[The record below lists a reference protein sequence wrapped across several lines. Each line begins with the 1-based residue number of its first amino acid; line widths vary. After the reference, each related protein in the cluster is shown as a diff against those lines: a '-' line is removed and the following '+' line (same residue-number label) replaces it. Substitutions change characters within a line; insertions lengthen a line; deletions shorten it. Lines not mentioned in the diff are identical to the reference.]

1 MPHPPAIAARAHHA
15 PPTHSPVKLAETVRN
30 LGRPRVLVVGDVI
43 LDRYIWGEAE
53 RVSQEAPVILL
64 RESKREVR
72 LGGAANVANML
83 AGLGAQPVV
92 AGVVGDDSDGRACRG
107 ALENAGVATG
117 GLIADP
123 ARPTTVKERF
133 LGRAH
138 HRHPHQMLRVDRE
151 VRDALS
157 PHVEDALLARVEQL
171 LPTVAAVLLSDYG
184 KGVLTPRVAAGVIAA
199 AKKAGLPVLADPPG
213 SGDCSRFRGAT
224 AITPNRTETGRA
236 VGKQIETIGD
246 AEAAGRQLVLEYDL
260 SHAFVTI
267 DSDGIVLAKRVASEE
282 GGAGDCTTSVHPTRR
297 RGVSDITGAGDVVL
311 AVIGLA
317 AAEGLSPEDQARLA
331 NVAGGIEV
339 EKVGCAPVTRDEIV
353 ADLLSGGRGGA
364 GRIVQDADALAELL
378 AHRQASGQTVVFT
391 NGCFDLLHA
400 GHVASLEEAS
410 AQGDVL
416 VVAVNTDAS
425 VRGLGKGSDRPLIPE
440 EQRIAMLA
448 ALRAVD
454 YVIPMPDATPH
465 RLLRTLR
472 PDVLVK
478 GGTYSRDEIVGH
490 EVVDGYGGSV
500 RPLGV
505 LEGWSTTQIVERIRG
520 ESSASDAS
528 QSSAPAEDEK
538 IGDDD
543 PTVLMRRAA

>member
-1 MPHPPAIAARAHHA
+1 MSHFPADLAAA
-15 PPTHSPVKLAETVRN
+15 VRG
-30 LGRPRVLVVGDVI
+30 LGRPKVLVVGDVI
-43 LDRYIWGEAE
+43 LDRYVWGEAE

-64 RESKREVR
+64 REAKREVR
-72 LGGAANVANML
+72 LGGAANVAHML
-83 AGLGAQPVV
+83 AGLGAHPVV
-92 AGVVGDDSDGRACRG
+92 AGVVGDDADGRSCRG
-107 ALENAGVATG
+107 ELEAAGVGTG

-123 ARPTTVKERF
+123 GRPTTVKERF

-157 PHVEDALLARVEQL
+157 SRVEDALLARVEQL
-171 LPTVAAVLLSDYG
+171 LPEVSAVLLSDYG
-184 KGVLTPRVAAGVIAA
+184 KGVLTDRVAAGVIAA
-199 AKKAGLPVLADPPG
+199 AKAAGLPVLADPPG
-213 SGDCSRFRGAT
+213 TGDCSRFAGAT
-224 AITPNRTETGRA
+224 AVTPNRTETGRA
-236 VGKQIETIGD
+236 IGAPIETVAD
-246 AEAAGRQLVLEYDL
+246 AEAAGRELCERHGLA
-260 SHAFVTI
+260 HAFVTI
-267 DSDGIVLAKRVASEE
+267 DSDGIVLAKAD
-282 GGAGDCTTSVHPTRR
+282 GTAACFPTRR
-297 RGVSDITGAGDVVL
+297 RGVCDITGAGDVVL
-311 AVIGLA
+311 AVMGLA

-364 GRIVQDADALAELL
+364 GRVTTDADELAEALAR
-378 AHRQASGQTVVFT
+378 RQAAGQTVVFT

-400 GHVASLEEAS
+400 GHVALLEEAS

-425 VRGLGKGSDRPLIPE
+425 VRGLGKGTDRPLIPE
-440 EQRIAMLA
+440 AQRTAMLA

-465 RLLRTLR
+465 RLLRALR

-478 GGTYSRDEIVGH
+478 GGTYAADEIVGR
-490 EVVDGYGGSV
+490 EVVDAYGGSV

-505 LEGWSTTQIVERIRG
+505 LDGWSTTRIVGRIRAAG
-520 ESSASDAS
+520 DTDS
-528 QSSAPAEDEK
+528 PATPVDS
-538 IGDDD
+538 
-543 PTVLMRRAA
+543 PVLPLRKAA

>member
-1 MPHPPAIAARAHHA
+1 MSHPPATAAVPKATGPQA
-15 PPTHSPVKLAETVRN
+15 SCPAALAQTVRD
-30 LGRPRVLVVGDVI
+30 LGEPRVLVVGDVI

-64 RESKREVR
+64 REAKREVR
-72 LGGAANVANML
+72 LGGAANVAHMI

-92 AGVVGDDSDGRACRG
+92 AGVVGDDADGRACRG
-107 ALENAGVATG
+107 ELEAAGVATG
-117 GLIADP
+117 GLIADHS
-123 ARPTTVKERF
+123 RPTTVKERF

-151 VRDALS
+151 VRDALGAR
-157 PHVEDALLARVEQL
+157 VEDALLARVEQL
-171 LPTVAAVLLSDYG
+171 LPTVSAVLLSDYG

-199 AKKAGLPVLADPPG
+199 AKAAGLPVIADPPG

-224 AITPNRTETGRA
+224 AVTPNRTETGRA
-236 VGKQIETIGD
+236 IGSPIETVAD
-246 AEAAGRQLVLEYDL
+246 AEAAGRQLCAEHELD
-260 SHAFVTI
+260 HAFVTI
-267 DSDGIVLAKRVASEE
+267 DSDGIVLTRTDGKGGYAS
-282 GGAGDCTTSVHPTRR
+282 ACYPTRR
-297 RGVSDITGAGDVVL
+297 RGVCDITGAGDVVL
-311 AVIGLA
+311 AVMGLA
-317 AAEGLSPEDQARLA
+317 AAEGLDPADQARLA
-331 NVAGGIEV
+331 NAAGGIEV

-364 GRIVQDADALAELL
+364 GRIVEDVDALAETL
-378 AHRQASGQTVVFT
+378 ARRQAAGQSVVFT

-425 VRGLGKGSDRPLIPE
+425 VRGLGKGDDRPLIPE
-440 EQRIAMLA
+440 AQRIAMLA

-454 YVIPMPDATPH
+454 YVVPMPDATPH
-465 RLLRTLR
+465 RLLRALR

-478 GGTYSRDEIVGH
+478 GGTYSADGIVGR

-505 LEGWSTTQIVERIRG
+505 LEGWSTTQIVAKVRG
-520 ESSASDAS
+520 ESAD
-528 QSSAPAEDEK
+528 SSKESRTPADSRTLSLRK
-538 IGDDD
+538 
-543 PTVLMRRAA
+543 AA

>member
-1 MPHPPAIAARAHHA
+1 MSHA
-15 PPTHSPVKLAETVRN
+15 PPASSCPAKLAETFRR
-30 LGRPRVLVVGDVI
+30 LGRPKVLVIGDVI
-43 LDRYIWGEAE
+43 LDRYVWGEAE

-64 RESKREVR
+64 REAKREVR
-72 LGGAANVANML
+72 LGGAANVAHML

-92 AGVVGDDSDGRACRG
+92 AGVVGDDADGRACRG
-107 ALENAGVATG
+107 ELEAAGVACG

-123 ARPTTVKERF
+123 GRPTTVKERF

-157 PHVEDALLARVEQL
+157 PRVEDALLARIEQL
-171 LPTVAAVLLSDYG
+171 LPEVSAVLLSDYA
-184 KGVLTPRVAAGVIAA
+184 KGALTERVAAGAIAA
-199 AKKAGLPVLADPPG
+199 AAAAGLPVLADPPG
-213 SGDCSRFRGAT
+213 TGDCSRFRGAT
-224 AITPNRTETGRA
+224 AVTPNRTETGRA
-236 VGKQIETIGD
+236 VGSRIETVAD
-246 AEAAGRQLVLEYDL
+246 AEAAGKRLCEEHGLA
-260 SHAFVTI
+260 HAFVTI
-267 DSDGIVLAKRVASEE
+267 DSDGIVLAKADGSAQRF
-282 GGAGDCTTSVHPTRR
+282 PTRR
-297 RGVSDITGAGDVVL
+297 RGVCDITGAGDVVL
-311 AVIGLA
+311 AMMGLA
-317 AAEGLSPEDQARLA
+317 AAEGLPPEDQARLA
-331 NVAGGIEV
+331 NVAGGLEV

-364 GRIVQDADALAELL
+364 GRIVEDADDLAARL
-378 AHRQASGQTVVFT
+378 ARRQSQGQRVVFT

-400 GHVASLEEAS
+400 GHVTLLEEAG

-425 VRGLGKGSDRPLIPE
+425 VRGLGKGPDRPLIPE
-440 EQRIAMLA
+440 AQRAQMLA

-478 GGTYSRDEIVGH
+478 GGTYSAAEIVGR
-490 EVVDGYGGSV
+490 EVVERYGGDV

-505 LEGWSTTQIVERIRG
+505 LDGWSTSRIVAKVRG
-520 ESSASDAS
+520 KSPT
-528 QSSAPAEDEK
+528 PADSPNVSLRK
-538 IGDDD
+538 
-543 PTVLMRRAA
+543 AA

>member
-1 MPHPPAIAARAHHA
+1 M
-15 PPTHSPVKLAETVRN
+15 KLADTVRN

-92 AGVVGDDSDGRACRG
+92 AGVIGDDADGRACRG
-107 ALENAGVATG
+107 ELEAAGVATG
-117 GLIADP
+117 GLIADHG
-123 ARPTTVKERF
+123 RPTTVKERF

-157 PHVEDALLARVEQL
+157 PQVEDALLKRIEQL

-184 KGVLTPRVAAGVIAA
+184 KGVLTPRVCEGVIAA
-199 AKKAGLPVLADPPG
+199 AKQAGLPVLADPPG
-213 SGDCSRFRGAT
+213 NGDCSRFRGAT
-224 AITPNRTETGRA
+224 AVTPNRTETGRA
-236 VGKQIETIGD
+236 VGKQIETVAD
-246 AEAAGRQLVLEYDL
+246 AEAAGKKLVAELDLE
-260 SHAFVTI
+260 HCFVTI
-267 DSDGIVLAKRVASEE
+267 DSDGIVLAKRDE
-282 GGAGDCTTSVHPTRR
+282 AGELTTSCHPTRR
-297 RGVSDITGAGDVVL
+297 RGVADITGAGDVVL

-364 GRIVQDADALAELL
+364 GRIVEDVDALADLL
-378 AHRQASGQTVVFT
+378 SRRQSSGQTVVFT

-416 VVAVNTDAS
+416 VVAVNTDSS
-425 VRGLGKGSDRPLIPE
+425 VRGLGKGSDRPLVPE

-448 ALRAVD
+448 ALRSVD
-454 YVIPMPDATPH
+454 YVVPMPDATPH
-465 RLLRTLR
+465 RLLRILR

-478 GGTYSRDEIVGH
+478 GGTYSVDEIVGR
-490 EVVDGYGGSV
+490 EVVEDYGGSV

-505 LEGWSTTQIVERIRG
+505 LEGWSTTQIVERIRSG
-520 ESSASDAS
+520 KTPSAPGAETAGDKAANDHAADGKSSADSN
-528 QSSAPAEDEK
+528 
-538 IGDDD
+538 GD
-543 PTVLMRRAA
+543 TVLMRRAA

>member
-1 MPHPPAIAARAHHA
+1 MSHTPSQLAHA
-15 PPTHSPVKLAETVRN
+15 VRG

-43 LDRYIWGEAE
+43 LDRYVWGEAE

-83 AGLGAQPVV
+83 SGLGAAPVV
-92 AGVVGDDSDGRACRG
+92 AGVVGDDADGRSCRG
-107 ALENAGVATG
+107 ELEAAGVDCG

-123 ARPTTVKERF
+123 GRPTTVKERF

-151 VRDALS
+151 VRDALAKR
-157 PHVEDALLARVEQL
+157 VEDTLLARVEHL
-171 LPTVAAVLLSDYG
+171 LAGGGVAAVLLSDYG
-184 KGVLTPRVAAGVIAA
+184 KGVMTGTVAAGVIALA
-199 AKKAGLPVLADPPG
+199 NVAGVPVLADPPG
-213 SGDCSRFRGAT
+213 SGDCGRFAGAT
-224 AITPNRTETGRA
+224 AVTPNRKETGLA
-236 VGKQIETIGD
+236 VGRPIETVAD
-246 AEAAGRQLVLEYDL
+246 AEAAGRSLCDDLGL

-267 DSDGIVLAKRVASEE
+267 DSDGIVLAKSDGTA
-282 GGAGDCTTSVHPTRR
+282 ACFPTRR
-297 RGVSDITGAGDVVL
+297 RGVCDITGAGDVVL
-311 AVIGLA
+311 AVMGLA

-364 GRIVQDADALAELL
+364 GRVVDDADRLAEHL
-378 AHRQASGQTVVFT
+378 ARRQAAGQKVVFT

-400 GHVASLEEAS
+400 GHVGLLEEAA

-425 VRGLGKGSDRPLIPE
+425 VRGLGKGPDRPLIPE
-440 EQRIAMLA
+440 AQRVAMLA

-454 YVIPMPDATPH
+454 YVVPMPDATPH
-465 RLLRTLR
+465 RLLRALR

-478 GGTYSRDEIVGH
+478 GGTYGTAEIVGR
-490 EVVDGYGGSV
+490 EVVENYGGTV

-505 LEGWSTTQIVERIRG
+505 LEGWSTTTIVGRIRG
-520 ESSASDAS
+520 GS
-528 QSSAPAEDEK
+528 PAATPADS
-538 IGDDD
+538 
-543 PTVLMRRAA
+543 PTIPMRKAA

>member
-1 MPHPPAIAARAHHA
+1 MSNTP
-15 PPTHSPVKLAETVRN
+15 SQLAEIVRA

-43 LDRYIWGEAE
+43 LDRYVWGEAE

-64 RESKREVR
+64 REAKREVR

-83 AGLGAQPVV
+83 AGLGAHPVV
-92 AGVVGDDSDGRACRG
+92 AGVVGDDGDGRACRG
-107 ALENAGVATG
+107 ELEAAGVDCG

-123 ARPTTVKERF
+123 SRPTTVKERF

-151 VRDALS
+151 VRDAL
-157 PHVEDALLARVEQL
+157 PARVEQTL
-171 LPTVAAVLLSDYG
+171 LDRVAHLLSGDGKGVSAVLLSDYG
-184 KGVLTPRVAAGVIAA
+184 KGVLTPAVAAGVIRL
-199 AKKAGLPVLADPPG
+199 AKEAGVPVLADPPG
-213 SGDCSRFRGAT
+213 SGDCSRFAGAT
-224 AITPNRTETGRA
+224 AVTPNRTETGRA
-236 VGKQIETIGD
+236 VGSKIETVAH
-246 AEAAGRQLVLEYDL
+246 AEAAGRALCDELGL

-267 DSDGIVLAKRVASEE
+267 DSDGIVLAKAD
-282 GGAGDCTTSVHPTRR
+282 GTAACFPTRR
-297 RGVSDITGAGDVVL
+297 RGVCDITGAGDVVL
-311 AVIGLA
+311 AVMGLA

-364 GRIVQDADALAELL
+364 GRVVNDADELAVLL
-378 AHRQASGQTVVFT
+378 ERRQAAGQRVVFT

-400 GHVASLEEAS
+400 GHVGLLEEAS

-425 VRGLGKGSDRPLIPE
+425 VRGLGKAPDRPLIPE
-440 EQRIAMLA
+440 AERIAMLA

-454 YVIPMPDATPH
+454 YVVPMPDATPH

-478 GGTYSRDEIVGH
+478 GGTYSADEIVGR
-490 EVVDGYGGSV
+490 EVVEGYGGSV

-505 LEGWSTTQIVERIRG
+505 LDGWSTTALVGRIRG
-520 ESSASDAS
+520 EGDGRKSA
-528 QSSAPAEDEK
+528 APAESPVIPLRK
-538 IGDDD
+538 
-543 PTVLMRRAA
+543 AA